1 MTTPPLPLSRPLD
14 TAFDA
19 AGRKITDAF
28 AHLSRAYFHKN
39 PDLLEMDSRTA
50 NAFARVFE
58 LAFPAGTDRDG
69 NRLEAY
75 TRRW

>member
-1 MTTPPLPLSRPLD
+1 MTALPLPLSRPLE
-14 TAFDA
+14 TVFDA

-28 AHLSRAYFHKN
+28 AHLARAYFREH
-39 PDLLEMDSRTA
+39 PDDREMDGRTA
-50 NAFARVFE
+50 NAFARLFD